1 LFLTVFVN
9 PDREARVVVVVVDA
23 AELSENVEDT
33 DDVIGT
39 LVHVSSSRGNPL
51 LGVIASNS

>member
-1 LFLTVFVN
+1 VFVN
-9 PDREARVVVVVVDA
+9 PGREARVVVVVVDA
-23 AELSENVEDT
+23 AELSENVEET